1 MSNVTVGSRIAVVDA
16 DEAFHVRLRARFGL
30 APSVRAL
37 DPPRG
42 LAYCGSEFR
51 IYPFM
56 RIADAVRFFSAIH
69 DRWDAERLEADFELS
84 RLDGSFE
91 IRRMKRA
98 YQRALVLALA
108 AAAAPTTL
116 VVERGEEFDDG
127 PPSALLARA
136 VERAPAALVTFGG
149 ETWPV
154 PGAGTYTSVL
164 SASAFEARTPS

>member
-1 MSNVTVGSRIAVVDA
+1 VNEVTVGSRLAVLAA

-51 IYPFM
+51 VYPFM

-69 DRWDAERLEADFELS
+69 DRWDAERLEADFELA

-127 PPSALLARA
+127 PPLALLARA

-149 ETWPV
+149 ETC
-154 PGAGTYTSVL
+154 PGVAAGTYTAVL
-164 SASAFEARTPS
+164 SASAFEAQMPL